1 MKCEEDSRFE
11 RFSIDAAVRD
21 AQHVPPL
28 VDTRHVL
35 MNRRTDA
42 SSTLN
47 AVVARDATSAH
58 AAPLPDRR

>member
-1 MKCEEDSRFE
+1 
-11 RFSIDAAVRD
+11 
-21 AQHVPPL
+21 
-28 VDTRHVL
+28 

-58 AAPLPDRR
+58 AAPLVPDRR